1 MWLYF
6 PTLLGDGG
14 AHPRVETARRQV
26 IYSAHPD
33 AMIYATLDGSQPGPE
48 VGGVFDRRRLVVR
61 VPDATMTVRAVCVAN
76 GRCPPP
82 PPPLRRPCCARPGA
96 RAAVRGRIAEGSPL
110 AVSHARVGA
119 RTQAIFS
126 RGRMAGESGVGY
138 RILNQPRLSSPK
150 RQGQETP
157 TASQGRLASRQ
168 V

>member
-82 PPPLRRPCCARPGA
+82 PLPPCAA
-96 RAAVRGRIAEGSPL
+96 RAARALAHELRCEGGSLRVRRLRCRMHGSVRARRLFFLAEEWRENLESVT
-110 AVSHARVGA
+110 VS
-119 RTQAIFS
+119 
-126 RGRMAGESGVGY
+126 
-138 RILNQPRLSSPK
+138 
-150 RQGQETP
+150 
-157 TASQGRLASRQ
+157 
-168 V
+168 